1 MDSSDYRGLLQ
12 PVHMNSMPGSPE
24 HVLRTLDG
32 VLRTPCS
39 VERMF
44 RYEARLVTIQSINRV
59 RPSVNMTDYGV

>member
-32 VLRTPCS
+32 VRGTPYS

-44 RYEARLVTIQSINRV
+44 RSEARLVTIQSMNSV
-59 RPSVNMTDYGV
+59 RPSI